1 MSRIAVVG
9 GTGAMGKGLGYRFA
23 AGGHEVMLGSR
34 DPARAAEAA
43 RAVGDHAGTSVEG
56 LANEQAVRRCDVVVV
71 AVPYAGHT
79 DLVAALAEGLG
90 DRIVVSCVNPLGF
103 DRAGA
108 FALDVPDRS
117 AGEETARLAPAARV
131 VGAFHTVS
139 AVSLWR
145 HDGPLDHEDV
155 LVCGDDADA
164 KALVADLAGTVTGRD
179 GVDVGGLRQCRQLE
193 PLTAMLIAVNKRY
206 KTRAG
211 IRIGLPTPPP

>member
-9 GTGAMGKGLGYRFA
+9 GTGAMGRGLAYRFA
-23 AGGHEVMLGSR
+23 TAGHQVALGSR
-34 DPARAAEAA
+34 DAA
-43 RAVGDHAGTSVEG
+43 RAEGAAREVSDHAGTTVQG
-56 LANEQAVRRCDVVVV
+56 RANTEAVRWAEIVVI
-71 AVPYAGHT
+71 AVPYDGHPALVGSLAA
-79 DLVAALAEGLG
+79 DLA

-117 AGEETARLAPAARV
+117 AGEEAARLVPRARV

-155 LVCGDDADA
+155 LVCSDDVDA
-164 KALVADLAGTVTGRD
+164 RAGVVELAATVTGRP
-179 GVDVGGLRQCRQLE
+179 GVDVGPLRQCRQLE

-211 IRIGLPTPPP
+211 IRIGGLN